1 MRDGQRP
8 GGSRTGAAFA
18 LEVEWTLAQW
28 AGYVRTWSATS
39 CFIDAHG
46 FGPIPELERQLVPL
60 RGGGG
65 GARGVRWP
73 LALRVGR
80 A

>member
-1 MRDGQRP
+1 M
-8 GGSRTGAAFA
+8 
-18 LEVEWTLAQW
+18 
-28 AGYVRTWSATS
+28 RTWSATS